1 MILPFD
7 WQASSARLAA
17 PDGFAQNDEPRRSAL
32 NCSIPDSE
40 IATKLFRT
48 GDKCCGEYIKIHLY
62 CHVKNPLVFIQ
73 KAALIWNRI
82 RFRQGERTR
91 SGKGL
96 FSDWRSLGP
105 NIERRHVA
113 RVRFHSFF
121 ESNDWDHASLSG
133 VCLARRN
140 CDSAE
145 SGWMVGQA
153 EVMARIGSAGITS
166 GLPLLGHRMVA
177 VVGLGDR
184 ASASQPRLLAGVR
197 INRTTSASAFPSFEC

>member
-1 MILPFD
+1 MAGCCAWTGKVLITNIAGARNLNKRISNLCTVILPFD
-7 WQASSARLAA
+7 WQALSPRLAV
-17 PDGFAQNDEPRRSAL
+17 PHGFAQNDGPRRSAL

-48 GDKCCGEYIKIHLY
+48 GDKCCGEYIKIYLY

-82 RFRQGERTR
+82 RFRQGEQTR

-96 FSDWRSLGP
+96 FPSWRSLGP

-113 RVRFHSFF
+113 RVRFHGFF

-133 VCLARRN
+133 VCLGRRN

-145 SGWMVGQA
+145 SGWMVGNSYL
-153 EVMARIGSAGITS
+153 I
-166 GLPLLGHRMVA
+166 
-177 VVGLGDR
+177 
-184 ASASQPRLLAGVR
+184 
-197 INRTTSASAFPSFEC
+197 

>member
-1 MILPFD
+1 MQGVYKDSLILSCKKSPCVHPESCPNLEPNQIQAGRTD
-7 WQASSARLAA
+7 PQWQ
-17 PDGFAQNDEPRRSAL
+17 G
-32 NCSIPDSE
+32 
-40 IATKLFRT
+40 
-48 GDKCCGEYIKIHLY
+48 
-62 CHVKNPLVFIQ
+62 VVFG
-73 KAALIWNRI
+73 W
-82 RFRQGERTR
+82 
-91 SGKGL
+91 
-96 FSDWRSLGP
+96 WSLGP

-166 GLPLLGHRMVA
+166 GLPVT
-177 VVGLGDR
+177 R
-184 ASASQPRLLAGVR
+184 APNGGGRRPWRPSVR
-197 INRTTSASAFPSFEC
+197 ISTAVARRCKDQSHHFS

>member
-1 MILPFD
+1 MLITNIAGARNLNKRISNLCKVILPFD
-7 WQASSARLAA
+7 WQALSPRLAV
-17 PDGFAQNDEPRRSAL
+17 PHGFAQNDGPRRSAL
-32 NCSIPDSE
+32 DCSIPDSE
-40 IATKLFRT
+40 IATNLFRT

-62 CHVKNPLVFIQ
+62 CHYKNRLVSIQ
-73 KAALIWNRI
+73 KAALIWN
-82 RFRQGERTR
+82 ERTR

-113 RVRFHSFF
+113 RVRFRGFF

-145 SGWMVGQA
+145 SGWMVGKP
-153 EVMARIGSAGITS
+153 EVMMRSGLLEQLPVARYPGVFTIGSHKS
-166 GLPLLGHRMVA
+166 PRRPA
-177 VVGLGDR
+177 VSRSKKGETYG
-184 ASASQPRLLAGVR
+184 
-197 INRTTSASAFPSFEC
+197 